1 MSWMFDYIGDTI
13 RNIAK
18 VLFYICFVCG
28 VIVLVIGLFRFMGG
42 VNEHF
47 TFSEALACTLED
59 AIRYESKYAN
69 AYYGKMQLKIG
80 FYIVLS
86 SFTMLPESSP
96 NLCVNSSSNY
106 ISPSMLPLSSGDLIV
121 WNLVC
126 HSTLSYQKFCD

>member
-42 VNEHF
+42 VNEYT

-59 AIRYESKYAN
+59 AIRYESLYAD

-86 SFTMLPESSP
+86 SFTMLPVYAIGELVDSCQEISR
-96 NLCVNSSSNY
+96 NTAELVNKAKY
-106 ISPSMLPLSSGDLIV
+106 
-121 WNLVC
+121 
-126 HSTLSYQKFCD
+126 KE

>member
-42 VNEHF
+42 VNEYT

-59 AIRYESKYAN
+59 AIRYESLYAD

-80 FYIVLS
+80 FYIILS
-86 SFTMLPESSP
+86 SFTMLPVYAIGELVDSCQEISR
-96 NLCVNSSSNY
+96 NTAELVNKEK
-106 ISPSMLPLSSGDLIV
+106 D
-121 WNLVC
+121 
-126 HSTLSYQKFCD
+126 KE